1 MFCASSNVRF
11 WLEADLFDDSA
22 ERLLLATIGHSA
34 TYSGTTHPRMPF
46 DLGHD
51 TAVLVP
57 AARLVA
63 EAGMETTN
71 MVERQER

>member
-1 MFCASSNVRF
+1 MSAFGGK
-11 WLEADLFDDSA
+11 ADIIQGVAKSPLIAKS
-22 ERLLLATIGHSA
+22 GHSA
-34 TYSGTTHPRMPF
+34 PYSGTTRPRMPF

-71 MVERQER
+71 MVDRQER